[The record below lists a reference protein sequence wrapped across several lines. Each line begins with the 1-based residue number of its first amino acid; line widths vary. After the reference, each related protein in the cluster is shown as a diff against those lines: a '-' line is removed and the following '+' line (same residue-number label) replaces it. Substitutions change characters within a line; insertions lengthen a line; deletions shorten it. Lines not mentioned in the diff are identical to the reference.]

1 MRLIADHLTP
11 DGRVVIEGLYR
22 AAESS
27 SAEETWSATGEPSVW
42 NARYRFANGVEVA
55 TVMRSWSLEE
65 IVGLRVESVWGD
77 FDESP
82 FSDDS
87 KRMII
92 VARR

>member
-1 MRLIADHLTP
+1 MRLITDHLTP

-22 AAESS
+22 SAGCT

-42 NARYRFANGVEVA
+42 NARYRFANGVEA
-55 TVMRSWSLEE
+55 TTVMRSWSLAEVE
-65 IVGLRVESVWGD
+65 GLRIEHLWGD
-77 FDESP
+77 FDEST

-92 VARR
+92 VAKR